1 MMKWILIA
9 IGIFLLY
16 VILEEAIT
24 RYLYKLQEG
33 ITLTSDKANTKEES
47 L

>member
-24 RYLYKLQEG
+24 RYLYKLQES
-33 ITLTSDKANTKEES
+33 ITLTSDNADTKEES

>member
-1 MMKWILIA
+1 MMTWILIA
-9 IGIFLLY
+9 IGIFLIF

-33 ITLTSDKANTKEES
+33 ITLTSDHEETKEES